1 MRIDPLQ
8 LPPSFS
14 LENRLTEL
22 RAHMKKHRR
31 RIRRPSSTSAVNP
44 QADALRPVSV
54 VADRPLQ
61 GSMVISQPMHRQPSQ
76 STRQLKL
83 FHPTLPVR
91 QWQMKELPVA
101 DHAHL
106 ESESKMRRMKGLPVT
121 DHADLESESEM
132 KDVAEAVRHRADIAL
147 VLHTDI
153 VILGPLIPMMIA
165 ITMNVI
171 TMTAIAT
178 GREEIAVGWSSE
190 YLVDAVVTVLRHE
203 IVSQRDSPPQL
214 VVQVRLV

>member
-1 MRIDPLQ
+1 
-8 LPPSFS
+8 
-14 LENRLTEL
+14 
-22 RAHMKKHRR
+22 
-31 RIRRPSSTSAVNP
+31 
-44 QADALRPVSV
+44 
-54 VADRPLQ
+54 
-61 GSMVISQPMHRQPSQ
+61 
-76 STRQLKL
+76 
-83 FHPTLPVR
+83 
-91 QWQMKELPVA
+91 MKELPVA
-101 DHAHL
+101 NHAHL

-121 DHADLESESEM
+121 DHADLESKSEM
-132 KDVAEAVRHRADIAL
+132 KDVAEAVRHRADNAL
-147 VLHTDI
+147 VLHTDV

-203 IVSQRDSPPQL
+203 IVSQRDLPPQL